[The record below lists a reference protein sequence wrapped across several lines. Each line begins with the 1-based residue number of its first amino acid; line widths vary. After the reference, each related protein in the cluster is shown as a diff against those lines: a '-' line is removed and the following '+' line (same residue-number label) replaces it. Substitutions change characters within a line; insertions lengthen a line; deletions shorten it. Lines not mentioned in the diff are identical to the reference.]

1 VTGWP
6 SYTPRH
12 RVPFSSPSTTCRP
25 AVEVFLPASKRA
37 GMWYI
42 FRVLYR

>member
-12 RVPFSSPSTTCRP
+12 RVPFSSPSPTRRVK
-25 AVEVFLPASKRA
+25 VEVF
-37 GMWYI
+37 
-42 FRVLYR
+42 

>member
-12 RVPFSSPSTTCRP
+12 RVPFSSPSTTRRAAM
-25 AVEVFLPASKRA
+25 AVF
-37 GMWYI
+37 
-42 FRVLYR
+42 